1 MQSAVS
7 DAQAQVEAIRPMVP
21 TLLAERELVRRWLK
35 SARRAQFALVATV
48 LIGFFVFPVVRD
60 SVLGFVLPAKEERS
74 GFLGLNRKKSPH
86 VLHAPLSVGVT
97 TLYWAG
103 GLGATGW
110 LLWLHIPVVLTAAGA
125 RDRKRTC
132 LSTPTEAAAVP
143 NSALLA
149 STENA
154 AHAATM
160 YAGQVAPPDASSVAT
175 EPTMFAQTE
184 PPPSPPVARASVE
197 SSSSASA
204 ALRPGGRYEI
214 DEEIGR
220 GGMGIVFRATDAVLG
235 RVVALKEL
243 PLELRRNPQ
252 LAERFRQ
259 EARVVAQLSHP
270 HIVGIFDLVADAQ
283 GMWMAMELMQGGSL
297 ADRIK
302 AEGPMALET
311 IVAFGMQMAEALGH
325 AHARGIVH
333 RDFKPDNVLLSEDGM
348 PKVADFGLAKLVQQA
363 PNLTQAGSV
372 MGSPAYM
379 SPEQASGRE
388 VDAQTDIYAL
398 GVTLFEMA
406 TGRVP
411 FEGDTGSVLVQ
422 HITQA
427 PPSPRAFSTELPEAF
442 EQLLLEM
449 LAKSKD
455 ERVPNAAAVAS
466 RLAALIAP
474 TG

>member
-21 TLLAERELVRRWLK
+21 TLMADRDLVRHWLK
-35 SARRAQFALVATV
+35 TARRAQLVLVAAV
-48 LIGFFVFPVVRD
+48 LIGFFVFPVLRD
-60 SVLGFVLPAKEERS
+60 SMLGLVLPAKEERS
-74 GFLGLNRKKSPH
+74 GFLGLNRKKAPH
-86 VLHAPLSVGVT
+86 VLHAPLSFGLTTIYWVGS
-97 TLYWAG
+97 LG
-103 GLGATGW
+103 GAGW
-110 LLWLHIPVVLTAAGA
+110 LLWLHIPVVLAGAGA
-125 RDRKRTC
+125 RDSKNGAAGGV
-132 LSTPTEAAAVP
+132 LASSGGGASTPTAAGG
-143 NSALLA
+143 SM
-149 STENA
+149 ENA

-160 YAGQVAPPDASSVAT
+160 YAGQNAQPAAPKLSDVASA
-175 EPTMFAQTE
+175 PTMFAQTE
-184 PPPSPPVARASVE
+184 PPPAMPEAPGE
-197 SSSSASA
+197 SGS
-204 ALRPGGRYEI
+204 LKPGGRYDI

-220 GGMGIVFRATDAVLG
+220 GGMGIVFRATDTVLG

-243 PLELRRNPQ
+243 PLELRRSPE

-270 HIVGIFDLVADAQ
+270 HIVSIFDLVEDAQ

-297 ADRIK
+297 SDQIQD
-302 AEGPMALET
+302 EGAMPLET
-311 IVAFGMQMAEALGH
+311 IVAFGTRMAEALGH
-325 AHARGIVH
+325 AHARGVVH
-333 RDFKPDNVLLSEDGM
+333 RDFKPDNVLLSDEGV
-348 PKVADFGLAKLVQQA
+348 PKVADFGLAKLVQQS

-388 VDAQTDIYAL
+388 VDHRTDIYAL

-427 PPSPRAFSTELPEAF
+427 PPSPRSLSAELPEALDA
-442 EQLLLEM
+442 LLLEM
-449 LAKSKD
+449 LAKSPD
-455 ERVPNAAAVAS
+455 ERVSDMAQVITRLSALQAASA
-466 RLAALIAP
+466 
-474 TG
+474 